1 MARIVFSRLVW
12 ALSLL
17 LLQGLVFNHVLL
29 LGYATPLVYVYIL
42 CILPSDTPR
51 YAWLLWG
58 FFTGIAA
65 DMFSTTPGVGACSM
79 TLTAMCAPRLLQL
92 FMPKDVVE
100 NTVPTY
106 HVPGA
111 WKYITYVVLLVL
123 LQQGAALLL
132 EMFSFCDPMDMLFT
146 YLGSS
151 LLTIVLLLA
160 LEKAREGRAIED
172 RKL

>member
-12 ALSLL
+12 AIALL

-42 CILPSDTPR
+42 CLLPSDTPR

-58 FFTGIAA
+58 FFTGLAA
-65 DMFSTTPGVGACSM
+65 DMFSETPGVGACSM
-79 TLTAMCAPRLLQL
+79 TLTAMCAPRLLHL

-100 NTVPTY
+100 NTVPNFRE
-106 HVPGA
+106 PGA
-111 WKYITYVVLLVL
+111 WKYVAYVTLLVL

-132 EMFSFCDPMDMLFT
+132 EMLSFYNPIDMLFT
-146 YLGSS
+146 YLGGS

-160 LEKAREGRAIED
+160 LEKAREGRAAEN
-172 RKL
+172 KTL